1 MFGIEYSALA
11 RAIKGEEATS
21 NEPLTLKKNLTNIN
35 TSDLDLTEPIKKSE
49 TDILLH
55 KIRNLSKIPD
65 YLKPNLY
72 INSINCEIM
81 KNSSIKGQYSDDF
94 ILICEFSEIEGPK
107 PLLSIPNDA
116 GADFNK
122 NEYALHLMCVDF
134 HSHNPIQN
142 NENEKKFR
150 FSADTTIVNFWDK
163 TAQIT
168 SCIQH
173 FTLYDIEARGFVRP
187 FCMAY
192 ISNDHKAVEFFENI
206 KEKFSQVTDLFRKG
220 NLVLFKQ
227 ELEQKCS
234 DLRYTRDIFEK
245 WRSSDTLERSKIE
258 HDFYLD
264 ENVVARLNFTCSS
277 EANTKKFEDSIK
289 ASLNETE
296 DILHSTNEELTR
308 RNWHKTKSLFSNF
321 NQIEKSRSY
330 TYPLSNEDNLTLNID
345 NYQQDKVYRP
355 KIHINALCGSFS
367 YVSGTKPNTRK
378 EKQKN
383 MKKLHQLCPT
393 SVTEALNQL
402 KLTHK
407 YFSTSFHLLKYKKNF
422 STRHSLKHN
431 IFWSITAGDSF
442 ISDFSLHIDTH
453 NLNKTIIDKKVSI
466 NRAECGKSATDLFSS
481 FIERTQT
488 TYHDVP
494 SEQTFKNYSWNN
506 LEDDL
511 DLFEESVSLNDQYL
525 SVNETNFSNQE
536 IMYEDES
543 LSKKELNEFDFANSL
558 LAIYPSNNSLA
569 VSLSSSSIGLFYK
582 ALNSL
587 RYQSSLTDKI
597 VQFQE
602 FNFEENFKNLYQKF
616 PVALPHIFFSLLKGR
631 AIVCVSRY
639 SSDQIYLQ
647 SVLDCLSNLVP
658 NSFYCINSLGSNQ
671 APKFTSSPQTN
682 SFSERP
688 KLKCIHERKPIR
700 LTDLKNCKLF
710 GLSLML
716 TQNSKQDNNK
726 LNDENIEHLL
736 FTYIPITIR
745 NYVSILD
752 LDDLTFLG
760 PKYTGSYLINT
771 LLKCPYFINDS
782 FTYLFLITN
791 VFFFYTKLAFVY
803 EYSILYKQDNFEGD
817 SLITEKF
824 NQSST
829 SNLMSLNRKEKLR
842 KLLSVK
848 NKKNKSKFEIEF
860 EMMNNFFCHATNK
873 EISLDKSDLKIVSY
887 FLKSLKMKQIY
898 LFNLAM
904 HKKEVKEMNKLKK
917 DININVP
924 LIDLVSN
931 NRDTTEPNYKIN
943 IPDNNDIQ
951 MPLLVEFEEIHFFKK
966 KN

>member
-11 RAIKGEEATS
+11 RAIKSVDNTT
-21 NEPLTLKKNLTNIN
+21 NELTIKTEQTNIN
-35 TSDLDLTEPIKKSE
+35 TSVSDLTQPTKISE
-49 TDILLH
+49 ADLLLH
-55 KIRNLSKIPD
+55 KIRNLTKIPD

-72 INSINCEIM
+72 INSINSEKL

-134 HSHNPIQN
+134 HSQNPSQN

-150 FSADTTIVNFWDK
+150 FTTDTTIVNFWDDS
-163 TAQIT
+163 TQIT

-206 KEKFSQVTDLFRKG
+206 KEKFGQVTYLFRKG

-234 DLRYTRDIFEK
+234 DLKFTWDIFDK
-245 WRSSDTLERSKIE
+245 WCNSDILERTKIQ
-258 HDFYLD
+258 HDFDLD
-264 ENVVARLNFTCSS
+264 ENIVARLNYTCSNES
-277 EANTKKFEDSIK
+277 NTKKFVDSIK
-289 ASLNETE
+289 ASLNETQE
-296 DILHSTNEELTR
+296 ILDSTIEEMTR
-308 RNWHKTKSLFSNF
+308 KNWHKTKCLFSNF
-321 NQIEKSRSY
+321 NQNEKSRSY

-345 NYQQDKVYRP
+345 NYLQNKVYRP
-355 KIHINALCGSFS
+355 KIYIHALSGSFS
-367 YVSGTKPNTRK
+367 YVASTKQNIRK
-378 EKQKN
+378 ENQKN
-383 MKKLHQLCPT
+383 MKRLHQLCPAT
-393 SVTEALNQL
+393 VTEAINQL

-407 YFSTSFHLLKYKKNF
+407 YFSTSFHLLKYKKKF
-422 STRHSLKHN
+422 SARHSLKHN
-431 IFWSITAGDSF
+431 IFWSITAGDCF
-442 ISDFSLHIDTH
+442 ISDFSLQIDTY
-453 NLNKTIIDKKVSI
+453 NLNKTIIDKKSAS
-466 NRAECGKSATDLFSS
+466 NQLECGSKDTTQLFSPFS
-481 FIERTQT
+481 QRTQT
-488 TYHDVP
+488 TYHDVYP
-494 SEQTFKNYSWNN
+494 EQTLKNYSWNN
-506 LEDDL
+506 LEHYL
-511 DLFEESVSLNDQYL
+511 DLFEDSGSLNDEYL
-525 SVNETNFSNQE
+525 SVNDTNLTNQE

-543 LSKKELNEFDFANSL
+543 LSKKELNEYDFANSL
-558 LAIYPSNNSLA
+558 LAIYPSNSSLA

-582 ALNSL
+582 ALNSI

-597 VQFQE
+597 IQFQE

-616 PVALPHIFFSLLKGR
+616 PVALPHVFYSLLKGR
-631 AIVCVSRY
+631 PVVCVSRY
-639 SSDQIYLQ
+639 SSNQSYLQ
-647 SVLDCLSNLVP
+647 SVLECLSNLVP
-658 NSFYCINSLGSNQ
+658 NSFYCINSLTSNQ

-682 SFSERP
+682 SFLDRP

-700 LTDLKNCKLF
+700 LSDLKNCKLF
-710 GLSLML
+710 GLSLMI
-716 TQNSKQDNNK
+716 TENSNQD
-726 LNDENIEHLL
+726 LNDKRNIEDLL

-745 NYVSILD
+745 NYISILD
-752 LDDLTFLG
+752 LDELTFLG

-771 LLKCPYFINDS
+771 VSKCSNFINDA

-791 VFFFYTKLAFVY
+791 IFFFYSKLAFVY
-803 EYSILYKQDNFEGD
+803 EYSILYERDNIECE
-817 SLITEKF
+817 SMITQRSI
-824 NQSST
+824 QSSV
-829 SNLMSLNRKEKLR
+829 SNTTSLNRKEKLR
-842 KLLSVK
+842 RLLLVK
-848 NKKNKSKFEIEF
+848 NKKNKSKFQVEF
-860 EMMNNFFCHATNK
+860 EMMQNFFSYVTDK
-873 EISLDKSDLKIVSY
+873 EISLDESDLKIVSF

-917 DININVP
+917 DVNINVS

-931 NRDTTEPNYKIN
+931 KTDASEPNYNIN
-943 IPDNNDIQ
+943 IPDNSDIQ
-951 MPLLVEFEEIHFFKK
+951 MPLLVDFEEIHFFKK